1 MVKTK
6 DPEARKILNEVKFLF
21 SHSWEGWAKDFPSRR
36 CQNSVK
42 PLQDTHCH
50 QHQFGGQSLLELG
63 GWAGYG
69 VLCVPALG
77 EGDQSRDCEY
87 RYIVRFWVTL
97 SSCEP

>member
-63 GWAGYG
+63 VGL
-69 VLCVPALG
+69 VMECCVSLHLEKVIKVETVSTG
-77 EGDQSRDCEY
+77 
-87 RYIVRFWVTL
+87 T
-97 SSCEP
+97 